1 MKLKKMIK
9 KFIPWMDMD
18 EKIYKIYLKSNYFY
32 KKKCELISY
41 RYFYKNFKKF
51 NCYIS
56 PKAELSEK
64 INFKHPMGIVIGAEC
79 KIGKNVSIYQ
89 NVTLGR
95 KKGNLIG
102 CPTIGDNVVI
112 YCNSVIIGNV
122 KIGNNAVIGCNSVV
136 LRDVKDGEVVSG
148 VVK

>member
-1 MKLKKMIK
+1 
-9 KFIPWMDMD
+9 MDMD

-56 PKAELSEK
+56 
-64 INFKHPMGIVIGAEC
+64 
-79 KIGKNVSIYQ
+79 Q

-148 VVK
+148 IVK

>member
-1 MKLKKMIK
+1 MKLKNIIK

-32 KKKCELISY
+32 KKKFKIISY
-41 RYFYKNFKKF
+41 KYFYKNFRKF

-56 PKAELSEK
+56 PQAELSEK
-64 INFKHPMGIVIGAEC
+64 IKFKHPMGIVIGAEC

-95 KKGNLIG
+95 KEGNLIG
-102 CPTIGDNVVI
+102 CPTIEDDVII
-112 YCNSVIIGNV
+112 YCNSTVIGNV
-122 KIGNNAVIGCNSVV
+122 TIGKGAVIGCNSVV
-136 LRDVKDGEVVSG
+136 LRDVKPGEVVSG
-148 VVK
+148 IVK